1 MPGEPPSADFAAWL
15 AAETAAFAAIHALHQ
30 RSQGGRLDLPG
41 GRIEQI
47 AKLRKEADVRFAS
60 LWGQLGAP
68 AADSST
74 AAAAATVMPVPKAQP
89 VPPRRIHPRSERR
102 RSGETRL
109 FP

>member
-1 MPGEPPSADFAAWL
+1 M
-15 AAETAAFAAIHALHQ
+15 AAETAAYAAIHALHQ
-30 RSQGGRLDLPG
+30 RSHGGRLELPA

-68 AADSST
+68 AAE
-74 AAAAATVMPVPKAQP
+74 AAVAAVMPALPVVPVMPVAEP
-89 VPPRRIHPRSERR
+89 VQPRRLHQRSARR
-102 RSGETRL
+102 RSSETRL